1 MSTRPLG
8 RSLDPLPGE
17 SVIGYLLRLS
27 CRLRVSPARL
37 ARSTGCTGHGFIG
50 RRILFGLDTREFAR
64 ATRLTEDEALSLSGA
79 AWAGRYPPIRR
90 SRIEP
95 GRHLV
100 TDFWLSSR
108 TARYCPQCLA
118 GDASPLQQQYGG
130 PWKKTWQLPVTFAC
144 TTHQRFLR
152 EGCPRT
158 HRADQDG
165 SALVA
170 YPAVA
175 GLHPAQCRLPPHHRE
190 PGPGR
195 SSCIRLDRQPAE
207 DGLPHPDPRTLHA
220 QDRILGLL
228 SPGHPAPDAARA
240 FTDLRVTSALVC
252 LSWPL
257 SEDYMNSS
265 LASAVS
271 EHINTASD
279 LRYLDRQPRGI
290 LATAGILTAAA
301 GILASEDL
309 ERTLARHIPSGA
321 APTGTSRYWAKL
333 LKRHQPACSP
343 AFRDT
348 ALSITESRTTDRR
361 ERITPAAPT
370 SLGYRE

>member
-37 ARSTGCTGHGFIG
+37 ARSTGCAGHGFIG
-50 RRILFGLDTREFAR
+50 RRVLFGFDTREFAR
-64 ATRLTEDEALSLSGA
+64 AARLTEDEALSLAPA
-79 AWAGRYPPIRR
+79 AWADRYPPIRR

-95 GRHLV
+95 GRRIVL
-100 TDFWLSSR
+100 DSWLSSQS
-108 TARYCPQCLA
+108 TRYCPQCLA
-118 GDASPLQQQYGG
+118 GDASPVQQQYGG
-130 PWKKTWQLPVTFAC
+130 PWKKAWQLPVTFAC

-152 EGCPRT
+152 EGCPRA
-158 HRADQDG
+158 HRTGQGG
-165 SALVA
+165 SALIP

-175 GLHPAQCRLPPHHRE
+175 SLHPAQCRLPPDRRE
-190 PGPGR
+190 QGPGR
-195 SSCIRLDRQPAE
+195 SSCIRLDHQPGE
-207 DGLPHPDPRTLHA
+207 DGLPRPDPRTLNA
-220 QDRILGLL
+220 QDHILRLL
-228 SPGHPAPDAARA
+228 SPEHPAPDAARA
-240 FTDLRVTSALVC
+240 FTDLRVASALVC

-279 LRYLDRQPRGI
+279 RRYLDRQPRGI
-290 LATAGILTAAA
+290 LATAGILSAAT

-321 APTGTSRYWAKL
+321 APTDTSRSWATL

-343 AFRDT
+343 AFRAT

-361 ERITPAAPT
+361 KRRTPAAPT
-370 SLGYRE
+370 SLRYRQ